1 MCGGYKIFTL
11 QSLLFNDV
19 IYTYII
25 FTFSVKDETN
35 TNTQPVDKKGE
46 VEKMEK
52 ETEDKCEPSN

>member
-11 QSLLFNDV
+11 QSLLFNNV